1 MMVNCIEINCMP
13 VFFRFTLYISAEC
26 PLLSC
31 PPLPITRLS
40 IFIFALWLVKAVLGA
55 AAAVHQE
62 HFTASHN
69 PTYRVTHNTASI
81 NHFYQQIYMSIETLL
96 ETILLF
102 NKVYVYGY
110 IMRIPVSENSAR
122 YPHLLNKQHIYL
134 SDIIVS
140 NRVVE

>member
-13 VFFRFTLYISAEC
+13 VFFGFTLYISAEC

-81 NHFYQQIYMSIETLL
+81 NHFYSLLKHYLKQSYFLTKSMYMDTSCASQFRR
-96 ETILLF
+96 ILLDTPTF
-102 NKVYVYGY
+102 
-110 IMRIPVSENSAR
+110 
-122 YPHLLNKQHIYL
+122 
-134 SDIIVS
+134 
-140 NRVVE
+140 

>member
-1 MMVNCIEINCMP
+1 MP
-13 VFFRFTLYISAEC
+13 VFFGFTLYISAEC

-110 IMRIPVSENSAR
+110 IMRIPVSVNSAR